1 MKDLNKVV
9 AMNIRALRKHRK
21 LTQTEMADRAG
32 ITRGYLG
39 DLELNRK
46 ASMSLNTLQRLS
58 KKLDVTVYQLLDE
71 EGVNNDF
78 KKK

>member
-1 MKDLNKVV
+1 
-9 AMNIRALRKHRK
+9 MNIRALRKHRK

>member
-21 LTQTEMADRAG
+21 LTQSEMADRAG
-32 ITRGYLG
+32 ISKGYLG

-46 ASMSLNTLQRLS
+46 ASMSLNTLQCIA
-58 KKLDVTVYQLLDE
+58 KKLDVTVHQLLDE
-71 EGVNNDF
+71 EGV
-78 KKK
+78 KK